1 MQTEQIVSLLI
12 AERDRLNTAIQA
24 LQGSGSAKR
33 RGRPAVKTASV
44 SANVPVQRK
53 AVVWDAAKKKAQS
66 DKIKAFWAA
75 KRKKTAKG

>member
-12 AERDRLNTAIQA
+12 AERDRLNAAIQA

-33 RGRPAVKTASV
+33 HAVKTATV
-44 SANVPVQRK
+44 SPNAPVQRK
-53 AVVWDAAKKKAQS
+53 VVVWDAAKKKAQS

-75 KRKKTAKG
+75 KRKKTGRG